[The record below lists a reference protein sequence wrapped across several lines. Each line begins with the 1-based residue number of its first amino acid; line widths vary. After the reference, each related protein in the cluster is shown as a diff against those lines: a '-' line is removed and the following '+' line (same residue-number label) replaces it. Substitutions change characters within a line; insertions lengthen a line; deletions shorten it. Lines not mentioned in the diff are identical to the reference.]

1 MKCIS
6 NDGTVTYKL
15 IDFGTAREL
24 PEEGVFKSLHGTV
37 EYLRPDMYKKAMLNQ
52 YNEDSL
58 NFNANVDLWSIGVTL
73 YHIATGKLPF
83 VPYGG
88 RKNTNKTIMYYITS
102 KKVRVGFPTKL
113 LAILNH

>member
-1 MKCIS
+1 MKFIS

-52 YNEDSL
+52 YNKDSL
-58 NFNANVDLWSIGVTL
+58 SFNANVDLWSTGVTL

-83 VPYGG
+83 VPYSG
-88 RKNTNKTIMYYITS
+88 RNNTDKTIMHYITS
-102 KKVRVGFPTKL
+102 QKVRCF
-113 LAILNH
+113 H